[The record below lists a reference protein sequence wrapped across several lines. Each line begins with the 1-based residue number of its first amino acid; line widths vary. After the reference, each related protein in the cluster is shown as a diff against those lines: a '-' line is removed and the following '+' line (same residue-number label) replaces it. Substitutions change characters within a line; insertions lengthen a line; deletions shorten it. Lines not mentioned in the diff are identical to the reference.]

1 MGCQGSIKC
10 MNERPEKKKPK
21 IGLTT
26 ATLLAMALGILTGI
40 FIGEPAATLEP
51 LGNAYINLLQ
61 MAVLPYFLVALIHGL
76 GRLSFAEAR
85 MLGINAAGILAV
97 LWSLCLIVVTAM
109 TYAFPTLEAA
119 SFFSASLIEQPEAV
133 DFLKL
138 YIPSNPFYSLS
149 NAVIPAVVV
158 FGVAVGISLI
168 GIREK
173 QQLLQILATVSETL
187 TRITQFVVK
196 LTPIGVFALAASAA
210 GTMTL
215 DELSHLQVYLVTY
228 AVGAVLLTFA
238 LVPMLIASVTP
249 FSYREILTACKEPMV
264 TGFTTG
270 NLLVVLPMLAASCKK
285 LFERDDFRRQDAES
299 TVDVVIPLSFPFPD
313 IGTLLI
319 LLFIP
324 FAAWFTG
331 NPMSLFEFPAFLGVG
346 FFSFFGNV
354 EIGMPFLLN
363 QLHIPS
369 DMFELHVMTLVYIG
383 RFATMLAVMHVT
395 AVALMTACA
404 VDGRLSMKSV
414 SFVKQLL
421 VSAAIL
427 VLVVAAT
434 RLVLAYTVDQEYKGY
449 ERFITLQNTL
459 PAAPFKEFRD
469 SLPEPNAGDTEL
481 PRLAAIRKRGV
492 IRVGYYSDS
501 LPYAFH
507 NASGDLV
514 GFDIE
519 MANELANELHVS
531 IEFVQ
536 IERNKGADSL
546 REGLIDIIMSGY
558 AITVERMSDMT
569 FSKPYAEETLAFVV
583 KDYRRRDFDSREKV
597 KSMNALR
604 IGMLDMPSIESK
616 VKAYVPDAEVVR
628 LGSMRDYFQ
637 QSKDLDALLLTAQR
651 GSAWSLVYP
660 EYSVAIPEPDI
671 INIPLAYAMAP
682 EDRDMADVISTWIEL
697 KKQDGT
703 INKLYKYWILG
714 ESKALKKPRW
724 SIIRNVLHW
733 TD

>member
-1 MGCQGSIKC
+1 MT
-10 MNERPEKKKPK
+10 ERSENKKRK

-40 FIGEPAATLEP
+40 FIGEPAKTLEP

-61 MAVLPYFLVALIHGL
+61 MAVLPYFLVALIYGL
-76 GRLSFAEAR
+76 GRLSFEEAK

-109 TYAFPTLEAA
+109 TYAFPKLEAA
-119 SFFSASLIEQPEAV
+119 SFFSTSLIEKHDTV

-138 YIPSNPFYSLS
+138 YIPSNPFNSLS

-158 FGVAVGISLI
+158 FGVAVGIALI

-173 QQLLQILATVSETL
+173 QQLLQVLSTLSETL

-210 GTMTL
+210 GTMTP

-228 AVGAVLLTFA
+228 AVGAVLLTFV
-238 LVPMLIASVTP
+238 LVPMLISSLTP
-249 FSYREILTACKEPMV
+249 FSYREILNASKEAMV

-270 NLLVVLPMLAASCKK
+270 NLLVVLPMLADSCKK
-285 LFERDDFRRQDAES
+285 LFQRDDFRKRDTES
-299 TVDVVIPLSFPFPD
+299 TVDVVIPLAFPFPD

-331 NPMSLFEFPAFLGVG
+331 NPMSLSEFPAFLGVG

-404 VDGRLSMKSV
+404 VDGRLSVKPAP
-414 SFVKQLL
+414 FVKQVLIG
-421 VSAAIL
+421 VAVL
-427 VLVVAAT
+427 VLIVAGT
-434 RLVLAYTVDQEYKGY
+434 RLLLSYTVDQEYKGY
-449 ERFITLQNTL
+449 DTFITLKNIL
-459 PAAPFKEFRD
+459 PEAPLKESRD
-469 SLPEPNAGDTEL
+469 SSPKPDAHGTEVL
-481 PRLAAIRKRGV
+481 SLAEIRKRGV

-514 GFDIE
+514 GFDVE

-531 IEFVQ
+531 IEFVR
-536 IERNKGADSL
+536 IERNSSADSL
-546 REGLIDIIMSGY
+546 RDGLIDIIMSGC
-558 AITVERMSDMT
+558 AITVDRMNDML

-583 KDYRRRDFDSREKV
+583 KDYRRRDFDTREKI
-597 KSMNALR
+597 KRMKALR

-616 VKAYVPDAEVVR
+616 LKAYAPDAEVVK
-628 LGSMRDYFQ
+628 LGSMRDYFR
-637 QSKDLDALLLTAQR
+637 QSEDLDALLLTAQR

-660 EYSVAIPEPDI
+660 DYSVAVPEPDI
-671 INIPLAYAMAP
+671 VNVPLAYAMAP
-682 EDRDMADVISTWIEL
+682 ENKDLANFISTWIEL

-703 INKLYKYWILG
+703 IDKLYNYWILG
-714 ESKALKKPRW
+714 KAKALKRPRW